1 MVMRSGR
8 VLGLSVVVIGLTVA
22 PAGRALAAEE
32 LLPPNAKPGECYARV
47 FIPPKYKTETKQ
59 VLKREA
65 SERIEVIPAKY
76 ELVEQQVPTKE
87 ASEVIEAIPPEYGWV
102 EEQVLVRPASFKLE
116 EIEPEYE
123 WVEEKVLD
131 KAAHTVWK
139 KGEGPIQQVDHSTGE
154 IMCLVEVPATYK
166 TIKKRVL
173 KKPATTRKIEVPA
186 EYTTVKKRVVKKPAG
201 TKTVSV
207 PAEFTTLKVMKLVSE
222 AQERRIPIPAEHQ
235 DVTKTEKISE
245 GHMEWQQILCQTNL
259 TKDVITQIQQAL
271 QNAGLDPGPIDGSLG
286 FQTLQAVRTFQ
297 ETKGLATGGLTLETL
312 AALGVSRP
320 HPAGSQG

>member
-1 MVMRSGR
+1 
-8 VLGLSVVVIGLTVA
+8 
-22 PAGRALAAEE
+22 
-32 LLPPNAKPGECYARV
+32 
-47 FIPPKYKTETKQ
+47 
-59 VLKREA
+59 
-65 SERIEVIPAKY
+65 
-76 ELVEQQVPTKE
+76 
-87 ASEVIEAIPPEYGWV
+87 
-102 EEQVLVRPASFKLE
+102 
-116 EIEPEYE
+116 
-123 WVEEKVLD
+123 
-131 KAAHTVWK
+131 
-139 KGEGPIQQVDHSTGE
+139 
-154 IMCLVEVPATYK
+154 
-166 TIKKRVL
+166 
-173 KKPATTRKIEVPA
+173 
-186 EYTTVKKRVVKKPAG
+186 
-201 TKTVSV
+201 V